1 MRGNRQVI
9 AKNDRKTIRAW
20 AMYDWSNSVYSLVIA
35 SAIFPAY
42 YNSATTTEFGSKIRV
57 FGFEIENTAAYSIN
71 LGLAFGII
79 ALVSPLLSSISDY
92 YSNQKRF
99 MQFFCYLGAIG
110 CSSLYFFDGPEMVH
124 FGLAFMMLATI
135 GYSGS
140 IVFYNS
146 YLPAIATEDQQ
157 DKVSARGYAFGY
169 IGSTT
174 LLILNLAAIL
184 NQEALGIED
193 GSLLPRVSFLLT
205 GIWWFG
211 FAQVTFRKLPKGIYT
226 KSTTESKFILNGYR
240 ELEKIW
246 ERLKHERK
254 LKMYLMSFFFYI
266 MGVQTVMFMAASFGE
281 KEVGMG
287 MTELIITI
295 LLLEYVGIAGA
306 FLFAWISKKTSNLQ
320 ALHIA
325 VAFWIAICIG
335 SYFIQ
340 TAFHFYIA
348 GFFIGM
354 VMGGIQSLSRSTYA
368 KFIPKTENNAG
379 YFSFF
384 DVCEKLA
391 MMCGLVM
398 WGFMDNLTGSMRNS
412 IIALAIWFSIGL
424 LLLLVVKKIEKQEKP
439 VLA

>member
-1 MRGNRQVI
+1 
-9 AKNDRKTIRAW
+9 
-20 AMYDWSNSVYSLVIA
+20 
-35 SAIFPAY
+35 
-42 YNSATTTEFGSKIRV
+42 
-57 FGFEIENTAAYSIN
+57 
-71 LGLAFGII
+71 
-79 ALVSPLLSSISDY
+79 
-92 YSNQKRF
+92 

-110 CSSLYFFDGPEMVH
+110 CSSLFFFDGPEMVH

-174 LLILNLAAIL
+174 LLLLNLAAIL

-193 GSLLPRVSFLLT
+193 GSLLPRISFLLT

-211 FAQVTFRKLPKGIYT
+211 FAQVTFRKLPKGIYSKT
-226 KSTTESKFILNGYR
+226 TTERKFLLNKYR
-240 ELEKIW
+240 ELAKIW
-246 ERLKHERK
+246 GRLKNEPK

-295 LLLEYVGIAGA
+295 LLLEYVGIIGA
-306 FLFAWISKKTSNLQ
+306 FLFAWISKKMGNLQ
-320 ALHIA
+320 ALTIA
-325 VAFWIAICIG
+325 VTIWIFVCIG

-424 LLLLVVKKIEKQEKP
+424 ILLMVVRKLEKQEK
-439 VLA
+439 AAIA